1 MSGPETTTDSALRER
16 FRELRDELAQEDKQ
30 VLEALDA
37 LDGEADTTDM
47 VDELDEL
54 DSDQLRYRRKKLVG
68 RNLIS
73 TRAADGG
80 SYAGA
85 PPTVFE
91 FTDRGRD
98 FMRAGLYERTDPG
111 QILDTD
117 GQVLDDDAEPKEIAR
132 AFRALHG
139 RYEEHVADA
148 GERIE
153 AVETAIENIQG
164 RVVELEN
171 DSGGLLS
178 R

>member
-1 MSGPETTTDSALRER
+1 MSGHETTTDSAQRER
-16 FRELRDELAQEDKQ
+16 FRELRDELTTEDKQ
-30 VLEALDA
+30 VLEALDG

-47 VDELDEL
+47 VRELDEF

-91 FTDRGRD
+91 FTDRGRS
-98 FMRAGLYERTDPG
+98 FLRAGLYERTDPTA
-111 QILDTD
+111 ILDTD
-117 GQVLDDDAEPKEIAR
+117 GQVLDDDAGPKEIAR
-132 AFRALHG
+132 AVRALHG

-148 GERIE
+148 GERIGS
-153 AVETAIENIQG
+153 VETAIQEIQG
-164 RVVELEN
+164 RVAELED
-171 DSGGLLS
+171 DSGGFPF
-178 R
+178 